1 MSMLFDFNKLNILG
15 INKKTPPA
23 PATPPTTANTPATQP
38 SVAAGSDDRPMI
50 LKAPQARDIKFF
62 DETPPGAT
70 TPVSLIDKTA
80 ANSNGGS
87 RVHDSSIILT
97 PLLATAS
104 EASFAK
110 PKVKKKV
117 RFPEDDKIIKD
128 YSEAP
133 KRGWQPGSYPTS
145 DLLDAY
151 VKSCERH
158 KCKPLAKLLPHLKAL
173 QDLDCTNGEKVNV
186 LNLKSKSRCP
196 RIAFYTYPTTSHCR
210 LVWLFR

>member
-1 MSMLFDFNKLNILG
+1 MSILFDFNKLNILG
-15 INKKTPPA
+15 INKKS
-23 PATPPTTANTPATQP
+23 PPTTNTPQPPPPATTQ
-38 SVAAGSDDRPMI
+38 SLAVGATGSDDRPMI
-50 LKAPQARDIKFF
+50 LRAPQAKDIKFF
-62 DETPPGAT
+62 DETPLGAT

-80 ANSNGGS
+80 ANSNNN
-87 RVHDSSIILT
+87 RVHDSSIILS

-104 EASFAK
+104 DASFAK

-128 YSEAP
+128 FSEAP

-158 KCKPLAKLLPHLKAL
+158 KCKPLTKLLPHLKAL

-186 LNLKSKSRCP
+186 LNLKSESLLRSILKASKP
-196 RIAFYTYPTTSHCR
+196 N
-210 LVWLFR
+210 